1 MELHIDDL
9 GLSVKAYNCLMRYL
23 IREDIIEKHSQ
34 ATLSLFANFTY
45 NDLLK
50 IRSLGKITAY
60 EVVYKFHLHGL
71 DIKGANLKRI
81 IEYFE
86 RNNMPLC
93 KQSRSS
99 DTTSLKNSIE
109 AFAKK
114 YGKYYALT
122 ILLSQI
128 KELAK

>member
-23 IREDIIEKHSQ
+23 WREDIVETHSQ

-60 EVVYKFHLHGL
+60 EIVYKFHLHGL
-71 DIKGANLKRI
+71 DIEGADIKGI
-81 IEYFE
+81 IKYFE
-86 RNNMPLC
+86 DNNMPLC

-109 AFAKK
+109 SFAKK